1 MRAES
6 QRFGEGGGNG
16 SAREAVANWLQGAI
30 AVKQE
35 SEVVRAV
42 RRHTLTDLTDHEII
56 EVLHTGHDAGWTAD
70 EVLFR
75 LFEDDVCTTAGQRQP
90 PR

>member
-6 QRFGEGGGNG
+6 QRFGRGDGGV
-16 SAREAVANWLQGAI
+16 SVREAVANWLQGAI

-35 SEVVRAV
+35 SEVVRVV
-42 RRHTLTDLTDHEII
+42 RRHTLTDLTDREII
-56 EVLHTGHDAGWTAD
+56 QVLHTGHDAGWTAD

-75 LFEDDVCTTAGQRQP
+75 LFEDDACMTADQRQP
-90 PR
+90 PK